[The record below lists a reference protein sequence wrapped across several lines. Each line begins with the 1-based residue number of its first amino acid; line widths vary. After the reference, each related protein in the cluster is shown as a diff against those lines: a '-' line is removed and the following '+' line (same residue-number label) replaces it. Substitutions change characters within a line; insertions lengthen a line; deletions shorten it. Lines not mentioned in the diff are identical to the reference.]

1 MERILAERTLT
12 VELDG
17 QPSMTMRVL
26 VGWPTLRPDGEYQTL
41 LEFHGPEAGA
51 VLERP
56 IRGGDAWQSVRHA
69 FWISKDPARGVVNT
83 NARLT
88 YEGDENWSNEMPPL
102 PE

>member
-17 QPSMTMRVL
+17 QPSTTMRVV
-26 VGWPTLRPDGEYQTL
+26 VGYPTLTSEGEYQTL
-41 LEFHGPEAGA
+41 LEFHGPSAGA
-51 VLERP
+51 VLERR

-69 FWISKDPARGVVNT
+69 FWGCRDIAQSIVNS

-88 YEGDENWSNEMPPL
+88 YNGNENWSTEMPPL
-102 PE
+102 PK

>member
-1 MERILAERTLT
+1 MERILAERILT

-17 QPSMTMRVL
+17 QPSTTLRVV
-26 VGWPTLRPDGEYQTL
+26 VGWPTMLPEGEYQTL
-41 LEFHGPEAGA
+41 LEFHGPGEGA

-69 FWISKDPARGVVNT
+69 FWLCRDLARGIVNS

-88 YEGDENWSNEMPPL
+88 YQGDENWSDEMPPL